1 MSRLVSIDS
10 GRGQKGVGLIVTR
23 EVDILAA
30 CQTTCYP
37 VCQARLRRK
46 HRTFKKETIEEEEE
60 RNADNV
66 SEERE
71 EERR

>member
-1 MSRLVSIDS
+1 M
-10 GRGQKGVGLIVTR
+10 GGTKKGIGLIVIR
-23 EVDILAA
+23 EIDILAA

-46 HRTFKKETIEEEEE
+46 YRTFKKETIEEE
-60 RNADNV
+60 RNEDND
-66 SEERE
+66 SEERD